1 MSRSPQSTP
10 DELESP
16 MSDWPGSWQGK
27 RNRIQ
32 CRKCSDIIEA
42 THQHDFK
49 SCKCGFV
56 SIDGGCQGHWRR
68 LWKEGDPK
76 EAFEEMP

>member
-1 MSRSPQSTP
+1 MSSGY
-10 DELESP
+10 
-16 MSDWPGSWQGK
+16 PGSWKGK

-32 CRKCSDIIEA
+32 CLKCDDVIEA

-56 SIDGGCQGHWRR
+56 SIDGGALGHWRR

-76 EAFEEMP
+76 DAWKELP